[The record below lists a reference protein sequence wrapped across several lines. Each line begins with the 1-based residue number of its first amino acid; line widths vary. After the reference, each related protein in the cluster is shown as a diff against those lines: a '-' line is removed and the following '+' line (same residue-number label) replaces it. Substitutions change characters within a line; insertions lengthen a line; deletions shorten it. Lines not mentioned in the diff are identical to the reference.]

1 MSSHLFHHFSHD
13 FLIFSHILSIF
24 SLFFPGFSHLSTA
37 AGPQNSSSAPA
48 WHSTTA
54 MSRRCSGSARRTP
67 RIRSRRATYC
77 ASCSSLEPSGYLL
90 GWLGN
95 KCTIYVCICICIYI
109 CVCVLIYLFIYA
121 FTYLSIHQFIYL
133 YIYVCVYIS
142 ETLGISP

>member
-1 MSSHLFHHFSHD
+1 M
-13 FLIFSHILSIF
+13 IFSYFPISCPYF
-24 SLFFPGFSHLSTA
+24 PYFFPGFSHLSTA

-133 YIYVCVYIS
+133 YIYIYVCVHQ
-142 ETLGISP
+142 